1 MTNIEKLEQE
11 TLLCMIRILLAKN
24 LITTLEYNEI
34 VEKMMK

>member
-11 TLLCMIRILLAKN
+11 ALLCVIRILLANN

-34 VEKMMK
+34 VKKMTE